1 MRLSLFCSGLN
12 SVSQNFRST
21 QNLGRSFYLER
32 KVFVN
37 AISSNE
43 VILKQGI
50 ATRNPITIVLTRKGA
65 TCRETQEEEA
75 HVITEADIGV
85 I

>member
-1 MRLSLFCSGLN
+1 M
-12 SVSQNFRST
+12 
-21 QNLGRSFYLER
+21 EK
-32 KVFVN
+32 KVFVHI
-37 AISSNE
+37 ISSNE

-65 TCRETQEEEA
+65 TCRETREEEV